1 MNLFNAL
8 CELSHRMLF
17 KSKDINSLIV
27 KYLHDRICVGVDMAK
42 VERESINFKLPKT
55 LTAALRTAAADRNTT
70 ATDLV
75 IEGLHHVLGSVPG
88 TELGVEARLAQLE
101 EQLNH
106 LANNKDKR
114 VDTDVDNRLSLLE
127 QKLEAQALQLA
138 KIEGAITTL
147 SQQRSHTGGSYRRQS
162 FNYHP
167 PQLELQ
173 PYTGENLAKR
183 LGVDIATL
191 TRERENN
198 TPTDFENWCRRKDPS
213 PVGWRFS
220 SKDGK
225 YHPVK

>member
-1 MNLFNAL
+1 MT
-8 CELSHRMLF
+8 
-17 KSKDINSLIV
+17 KI
-27 KYLHDRICVGVDMAK
+27 
-42 VERESINFKLPKT
+42 ERESINFKLPKP
-55 LTAALRTAAADRNTT
+55 LTAALRKVAAERNTT

-88 TELGVEARLAQLE
+88 IEDSVETRLDQLE

-106 LANNKDKR
+106 LANNKDNH

-138 KIEGAITTL
+138 KLEGALAAL
-147 SQQRSHTGGSYRRQS
+147 SQQRSQHTGGGYRRQS

-198 TPTDFENWCRRKDPS
+198 TPAEFEIWCRRKDPS

>member
-1 MNLFNAL
+1 
-8 CELSHRMLF
+8 
-17 KSKDINSLIV
+17 
-27 KYLHDRICVGVDMAK
+27 MAK
-42 VERESINFKLPKT
+42 IERESIQSKLPEP
-55 LTAALRTAAADRNTT
+55 LADALRAKAVELDTT

-75 IEGLHHVLGSVPG
+75 IQGLHQILGEIPG
-88 TELGVEARLAQLE
+88 IEDSIETRLDQLE
-101 EQLNH
+101 AQLNH
-106 LANNKDKR
+106 LSNSTDKR
-114 VDTDVDNRLSLLE
+114 VDSGVDNRLRSLE

-138 KIEGAITTL
+138 KIEGVITTL
-147 SQQRSHTGGSYRRQS
+147 SQQRSAAGGSASLSHTGGGYRRQA

-198 TPTDFENWCRRKDPS
+198 TQAEFEIWCRRKDPS
-213 PVGWRFS
+213 PVGWRYS
-220 SKDGK
+220 EKDGK

>member
-1 MNLFNAL
+1 
-8 CELSHRMLF
+8 
-17 KSKDINSLIV
+17 
-27 KYLHDRICVGVDMAK
+27 MAK
-42 VERESINFKLPKT
+42 IERESINFKLPKP
-55 LTAALRTAAADRNTT
+55 LTAALRKVAAERNTT

-75 IEGLHHVLGSVPG
+75 IEGLHHILGEIPGIEDSVE
-88 TELGVEARLAQLE
+88 TRLAQLE

-106 LANNKDKR
+106 LPNNKDKR
-114 VDTDVDNRLSLLE
+114 VDTDVENRLRSLE

-138 KIEGAITTL
+138 KIEGAIATL
-147 SQQRSHTGGSYRRQS
+147 SQRSQHTGGGYRRQA

-198 TPTDFENWCRRKDPS
+198 TPAEFEIWCRRKDPS
-213 PVGWRFS
+213 PVGWRYS
-220 SKDGK
+220 CSDGK

>member
-1 MNLFNAL
+1 MT
-8 CELSHRMLF
+8 
-17 KSKDINSLIV
+17 KI
-27 KYLHDRICVGVDMAK
+27 
-42 VERESINFKLPKT
+42 ERESINFKLPKP
-55 LTAALRTAAADRNTT
+55 LTAALRKAARERNTT

-88 TELGVEARLAQLE
+88 IEDSVETRLDQLEAQLS
-101 EQLNH
+101 H
-106 LANNKDKR
+106 LSNSTDKR
-114 VDTDVDNRLSLLE
+114 VDSGVDNRLSLLE

-138 KIEGAITTL
+138 KIEGAIATL
-147 SQQRSHTGGSYRRQS
+147 SQQRSHNFGGYRRQS

-191 TRERENN
+191 TRERENQSESE
-198 TPTDFENWCRRKDPS
+198 FEIWCRRKDPS

-220 SKDGK
+220 SKDK
-225 YHPVK
+225 LYHPVK

>member
-1 MNLFNAL
+1 MN
-8 CELSHRMLF
+8 
-17 KSKDINSLIV
+17 
-27 KYLHDRICVGVDMAK
+27 K
-42 VERESINFKLPKT
+42 VERESINFKLPKP

-70 ATDLV
+70 ATNLV
-75 IEGLHHVLGSVPG
+75 IEGLHHVLGSVEG
-88 TELGVEARLAQLE
+88 TEDSVETRLAQLE
-101 EQLNH
+101 AQLNY

-114 VDTDVDNRLSLLE
+114 VDSDVDNRLSLLE

-138 KIEGAITTL
+138 KIEGALASL
-147 SQQRSHTGGSYRRQS
+147 SQQRSQHTSGGYRRQS

-198 TPTDFENWCRRKDPS
+198 TPAEFEIWCRRKDPS

>member
-1 MNLFNAL
+1 MP
-8 CELSHRMLF
+8 H
-17 KSKDINSLIV
+17 I
-27 KYLHDRICVGVDMAK
+27 
-42 VERESINFKLPKT
+42 ERESINFKLPKP

-75 IEGLHHVLGSVPG
+75 IEGLHQILGEIPG
-88 TELGVEARLAQLE
+88 IEDGVEYRLAQLE
-101 EQLNH
+101 AQLNH
-106 LANNKDKR
+106 LTNSTDKR
-114 VDTDVDNRLSLLE
+114 VDSGVDNRLSLLE

-138 KIEGAITTL
+138 KIEGVITTL
-147 SQQRSHTGGSYRRQS
+147 SQQRSHTGGGYRRQA

-198 TPTDFENWCRRKDPS
+198 TPAEFESWCRRKDPS
-213 PVGWRFS
+213 PVGWRFN

-225 YHPVK
+225 YHPAK

>member
-1 MNLFNAL
+1 M
-8 CELSHRMLF
+8 
-17 KSKDINSLIV
+17 V
-27 KYLHDRICVGVDMAK
+27 W
-42 VERESINFKLPKT
+42 
-55 LTAALRTAAADRNTT
+55 TT
-70 ATDLV
+70 D
-75 IEGLHHVLGSVPG
+75 
-88 TELGVEARLAQLE
+88 AR
-101 EQLNH
+101 
-106 LANNKDKR
+106 
-114 VDTDVDNRLSLLE
+114 LLE

-147 SQQRSHTGGSYRRQS
+147 SQRSAVGGSASLSQHTSGGYRRQS

-191 TRERENN
+191 TRERESQSESE
-198 TPTDFENWCRRKDPS
+198 FEIWCRRKDPS

>member
-1 MNLFNAL
+1 
-8 CELSHRMLF
+8 MLVV
-17 KSKDINSLIV
+17 N
-27 KYLHDRICVGVDMAK
+27 YLHDRICVGVDMTK
-42 VERESINFKLPKT
+42 VERESINFKLPKP
-55 LTAALRTAAADRNTT
+55 LADALRAKAAELDTT
-70 ATDLV
+70 ATNLV
-75 IEGLHHVLGSVPG
+75 IEGLHQILGEIPGMEDSVE
-88 TELGVEARLAQLE
+88 TRLAQLE
-101 EQLNH
+101 AQLNH
-106 LANNKDKR
+106 LSNSTDKR
-114 VDTDVDNRLSLLE
+114 VDSGVENRLSLLE

-147 SQQRSHTGGSYRRQS
+147 SQRSQHTGGGYRRQA

-198 TPTDFENWCRRKDPS
+198 TQAEFESWCRRKDPS
-213 PVGWRFS
+213 PVGWRYS
-220 SKDGK
+220 CSDGK